1 MTLSAA
7 GRARRCWRAPAALT
21 ADADRATGGFR
32 AAAERAAASLDGAL
46 RAHGAVERHGALLF
60 RPVLLLRAGG
70 SSAPARFVADISGAA
85 ATAPLACWVAAHAIP
100 LAAGLGALVAPGL
113 FSQWRAWQR
122 GKAWRARGMRGR
134 GRRAR

>member
-7 GRARRCWRAPAALT
+7 GRARRCWHAPAALA
-21 ADADRATGGFR
+21 ADADRASGGFR
-32 AAAERAAASLDGAL
+32 ATAERAAASLDGAL
-46 RAHGAVERHGALLF
+46 RAHGAAERHGTLLF

-70 SSAPARFVADISGAA
+70 SSAPARLVADISGAA